1 MINIPFSSKDILGRY
16 YTDSAVSKILVEQ
29 IEVEDVKNILDLGSG
44 TGSLSSAAAIRWHD
58 ANILSLDIEINSYN
72 INFLEDN
79 SGRYKHVV
87 SDALRNNLHS
97 ILGVEEKSVDVAICN
112 PPYLR
117 PKWNKNFKKII
128 ENTGLE
134 EYYSINKAYPS
145 EILFLAQILKL
156 LKEGGEAGIIL
167 PDGIFT
173 SQRFQS
179 IRKFLVTE
187 LYIKKVIELPR
198 KVFERTDAKTH
209 ILFFKNKKIKNEKI
223 ELLELQE
230 NGNLSNSISIS
241 HDEAI
246 HRLDYSY
253 YKICSVSNDNHSAKK
268 INEIA
273 IVKRGKLSS
282 VQIRNEVIS
291 TLHTTNLKKFNK
303 NLVLSGKKDL
313 LALEGGDYV
322 IARPGDI
329 LIARVGRKCYQKIA
343 KIESGY
349 AVISDCIFIVRTN
362 NRSHGNHI
370 YNYFISEN
378 GQDILNSISYGV
390 SATQISM
397 KDLKNLSIN
406 MLN

>member
-16 YTDSAVSKILVEQ
+16 YTDSVVSKILVEQ
-29 IEVEDVKNILDLGSG
+29 IEVEDVKNIIDLGSG

-58 ANILSLDIEINSYN
+58 AKIFSLDIEINSYN

-173 SQRFQS
+173 SQRFES

-187 LYIKKVIELPR
+187 LYIKKIIELPR

-230 NGNLSNSISIS
+230 NGNLSDSICIS
-241 HDEAI
+241 NDQAI
-246 HRLDYSY
+246 NRLDYSY
-253 YKICSVSNDNHSAKK
+253 YKVNDINREKFKLNK
-268 INEIA
+268 IGDITK
-273 IVKRGKLSS
+273 IKRGKLSS
-282 VQIRNEVIS
+282 TQIKNEIMS
-291 TLHTTNLKKFNK
+291 KLHTTNLKKFQR
-303 NLVLSGKKDL
+303 NLVLNGKKDL
-313 LALEGGDYV
+313 LKMEGGNYV

-329 LIARVGRKCYQKIA
+329 LIARVGRDCYKKIA
-343 KIESGY
+343 KIKSGY
-349 AVISDCIFIVRTN
+349 AVISDCIFIIRAN
-362 NRSHGNHI
+362 EILYRNSI
-370 YNYFISEN
+370 YNYFVSDQ
-378 GQDILNSISYGV
+378 GQSVLNSISYGV
-390 SATQISM
+390 SAMQISM
-397 KDLKNLSIN
+397 KDLKNVSIELS
-406 MLN
+406 